1 MNHNLSLAKRL
12 QSKSDIVVK
21 SIIKLTSEE
30 GIGLEVIN
38 GKVSLSY
45 YPAEVKEDGSFFIVT
60 GTKENPAGFGLNKQ
74 DLILLYRKEANYG
87 CFIDSSVIITI
98 IKEQKSI
105 LKIGIDNEYKSMGV
119 WMNLGIITNY
129 LDEDF
134 LSALSPSS

>member
-12 QSKSDIVVK
+12 QAKAESLMLMLKKAKEISEANEMTGGD
-21 SIIKLTSEE
+21 IKLSC
-30 GIGLEVIN
+30 
-38 GKVSLSY
+38 
-45 YPAEVKEDGSFFIVT
+45 YPAKVREDGSFFIIT
-60 GTKENPAGFGLNKQ
+60 GTKENPAGFGLSKQ
-74 DLILLYRKEANYG
+74 DLVFLYREEANYG
-87 CFIDSSVIITI
+87 CFIDSSVIINI

-105 LKIGIDNEYKSMGV
+105 LKIGIDEEYKSMGV